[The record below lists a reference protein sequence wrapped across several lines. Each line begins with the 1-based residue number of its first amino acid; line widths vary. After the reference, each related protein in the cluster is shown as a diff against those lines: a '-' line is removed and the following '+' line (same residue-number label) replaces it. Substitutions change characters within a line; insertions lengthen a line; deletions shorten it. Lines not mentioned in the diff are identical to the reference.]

1 MAIRAQVHV
10 TGPGIN
16 RVFVLEEGTIRIGR
30 DAACEIRLDHPL
42 LSSMH
47 ARLERL
53 GNSTQITDL
62 NSLRGTRLN
71 GEWLEPS
78 VATALTSG
86 DEVLIHPFRLA
97 YTEVVVPEG
106 LDPRPRINPEDEQ
119 TEADDQAE
127 DDDTPPTHP
136 TDSDDDD
143 DDDDSVAGMLPT
155 SLSRTH
161 LRLDHQTRI
170 PAGLSH
176 HSIRYISYLPA
187 IYQTDFVSRFLGML
201 EAILMPV
208 EWTVGSFDL
217 FLHPQTAPTE
227 FLPWLSGWFGLTFDP
242 TWSEEK
248 QRLFIEEAHLIFARR
263 GTKWALSRVLEIY
276 TGRAP
281 EIIDLDEQAPFT
293 FTVRLPMRER
303 DVNRE
308 LIERIIH
315 EDKPAHTSYK
325 LEFATRADGR
335 VMWSKL
341 EDI

>member
-1 MAIRAQVHV
+1 MAIRAQIHV

-16 RVFVLEEGTIRIGR
+16 RVFVVEEGIMRIGR

-53 GNSTQITDL
+53 GDSTQITDL

-71 GEWLEPS
+71 GDWLEPS
-78 VATALTSG
+78 VPVALNSG
-86 DEVLIHPFRLA
+86 DEILIHPFRLA
-97 YTEVVVPEG
+97 YTEIVVPDG
-106 LDPRPRINPEDEQ
+106 VPTRPRSTDEDEDPEPE
-119 TEADDQAE
+119 EAPSATLPDLGAE
-127 DDDTPPTHP
+127 EE
-136 TDSDDDD
+136 DSDEQERF
-143 DDDDSVAGMLPT
+143 LPA
-155 SLSRTH
+155 SLTPRDTRPDTH
-161 LRLDHQTRI
+161 IRMPD
-170 PAGLSH
+170 GLSQ
-176 HSIRYISYLPA
+176 HSIRYINYLPS

-208 EWTVGSFDL
+208 EWTIGGFDL
-217 FLHPQTAPTE
+217 FLHPQSAPTE

-248 QRLFIEEAHLIFARR
+248 QRLFLQEAHQIFARR

-276 TGRAP
+276 TGRQP
-281 EIIDLDEQAPFT
+281 EIIDLDEQEPFT
-293 FTVRLPMRER
+293 FTVRLPLRER

-308 LIERIIH
+308 LIEQIIG
-315 EDKPAHTSYK
+315 EDKPAHTTYR
-325 LEFATRADGR
+325 LEFATRADED

-341 EDI
+341 EEI